1 MVNNE
6 MIIYAQGYVPPSYL
20 TQKKEEAKP
29 DKRSTQ
35 EQFREEVLKL
45 TDKAQEANMKK
56 R

>member
-1 MVNNE
+1 
-6 MIIYAQGYVPPSYL
+6 MIMYVQGYVPPTYL
-20 TQKKEEAKP
+20 TQKKDEAKP